1 MTITVNVVTN
11 NFTAVCRSID
21 QNPSHS
27 TQERC
32 LLVAL
37 VQTVYT
43 TYGNDGIHFGVG
55 TAMAAPAAAGSI
67 GYLVVAA
74 GAAATAA
81 PTAAGTAMTAVL
93 VAAGAMAMATA
104 PTAAGAAQRRQ
115 QGHQ

>member
-1 MTITVNVVTN
+1 MPGCDAHT
-11 NFTAVCRSID
+11 TATCRSID

-32 LLVAL
+32 LLVVL

-55 TAMAAPAAAGSI
+55 LQWLHQQQRAAAAT
-67 GYLVVAA
+67 LVVAA

-81 PTAAGTAMTAVL
+81 PTAAGTAMTAAP